1 MNGDGVG
8 LPLGHLPTIATVNS
22 LLLSAGMV
30 LVKCFKSLSSLPRNK
45 AFLGQLAKAILQ
57 YNNEGLVGC
66 HLTSQE
72 RPEV

>member
-8 LPLGHLPTIATVNS
+8 LPLGHLPTIAMVNS
-22 LLLSAGMV
+22 LLLSADMV
-30 LVKCFKSLSSLPRNK
+30 QVKCFKSLSSLPGMK
-45 AFLGQLAKAILQ
+45 ALLKQLAKTILQ
-57 YNNEGLVGC
+57 YNEGLVGC